1 MSSAPIVAVGDADT
15 VAVFSALGVR
25 VVTVEAHEDAAAL
38 VREVT
43 ADPDVRIIF
52 MTEPVYQRTVEI
64 VEAYRGAPTPVVTLI
79 PTVGRNERI
88 AAEQLRTAVRIAI
101 GSEIV

>member
-1 MSSAPIVAVGDADT
+1 MSSAPIVAIGDADT
-15 VAVFSALGVR
+15 VSVFAALGVR
-25 VVTVEAHEDAAAL
+25 VVEVESHEDAAPR

-43 ADPDVRIIF
+43 SDPDVQIIF
-52 MTEPVYQRTVEI
+52 MTEPVYTRTADI
-64 VEAYRGAPTPVVTLI
+64 VEAYRGTSTPVITLI